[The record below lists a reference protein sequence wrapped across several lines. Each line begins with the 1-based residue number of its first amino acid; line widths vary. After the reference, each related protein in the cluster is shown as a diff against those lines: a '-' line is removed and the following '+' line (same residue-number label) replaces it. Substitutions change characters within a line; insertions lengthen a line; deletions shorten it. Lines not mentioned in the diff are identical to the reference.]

1 MGDFKKQVFFKK
13 LSMDAMDKDSFSLME
28 TLGEYYE
35 KNTKKAPHCF
45 SRYELAKSRLVF
57 YKHKA
62 LASLPDYLVEFESGL
77 TASGA
82 KVLYAEDASN
92 AVSEV
97 NKLISSKDTVFVSN
111 DRLVDEI
118 GLISS
123 LEGKNIKCQNSRISN
138 FPYPILPCSSSFFLQ
153 LLAKK
158 LDIDNLESTTRQIIS
173 LYKSHLLE
181 SSFKDAVYISGADFL
196 TADPASV
203 VMLEN
208 DGIRN
213 LFSSFCKKQ
222 IIIAGID
229 QIIASISEL
238 DYFTS
243 LFSAHTQGGLSSWS
257 QSLFFGP
264 KTAREMDGPE
274 EMYVILVDNGR
285 TRLLKEE
292 IQRSVFNCIHCGAC
306 TALCPVFKHVNSSNE
321 LYGPLNCVVNPIR
334 DGFDEA
340 GYMAF
345 ACTLC
350 GKCTEVC
357 PAKID
362 FQEMILYN
370 RKESVE
376 RDCFTSIR
384 KQQMKL
390 LRKMMLKQKALDSTY
405 NRFILKMAFKK
416 SFGVKKEFPDLSKQ
430 SFRLLWQGMQE
441 KKSIA

>member
-1 MGDFKKQVFFKK
+1 MGDFKKQVFFRK

-97 NKLISSKDTVFVSN
+97 NKLISSKDTVFISN

-158 LDIDNLESTTRQIIS
+158 LDIDDL
-173 LYKSHLLE
+173 
-181 SSFKDAVYISGADFL
+181 
-196 TADPASV
+196 V

-370 RKESVE
+370 KTANEIVE
-376 RDCFTSIR
+376 EDDVET
-384 KQQMKL
+384 KG
-390 LRKMMLKQKALDSTY
+390 
-405 NRFILKMAFKK
+405 
-416 SFGVKKEFPDLSKQ
+416 FGFHLQ
-430 SFRLLWQGMQE
+430 
-441 KKSIA
+441 